1 MSLGI
6 KKEDHPRNGEAAGNG
21 GMGFIVRMIRFVVW
35 VLILSWGIRMLGRL
49 VAWMLGGGSSVP
61 AQREPVAGP
70 ESASAHS
77 PGRRLVRD
85 PICGVHVAEVLS
97 IPLREGTENVH
108 FCSVACRDAYVSSQ
122 TRKLAA
128 NG

>member
-1 MSLGI
+1 VSFGI
-6 KKEDHPRNGEAAGNG
+6 ENEDRPREMRAAGNG
-21 GMGFIVRMIRFVVW
+21 GMGFIVRMIRFVIW
-35 VLILSWGIRMLGRL
+35 VLILSWGIRLFGRL

-61 AQREPVAGP
+61 ARREPVADT
-70 ESASAHS
+70 ESASADS

-97 IPLREGTENVH
+97 IPLREGTESLH
-108 FCSVACRDAYVSSQ
+108 FCSVACRDAYVSQ

>member
-1 MSLGI
+1 
-6 KKEDHPRNGEAAGNG
+6 
-21 GMGFIVRMIRFVVW
+21 MGFIVRMIRFVVW
-35 VLILSWGIRMLGRL
+35 VLILSWGIRMLARL

-61 AQREPVAGP
+61 AQPESVAGT
-70 ESASAHS
+70 ENASADS

-97 IPLREGTENVH
+97 IPLREGTEDLH
-108 FCSVACRDAYVSSQ
+108 FCSVACRDTYVSQ